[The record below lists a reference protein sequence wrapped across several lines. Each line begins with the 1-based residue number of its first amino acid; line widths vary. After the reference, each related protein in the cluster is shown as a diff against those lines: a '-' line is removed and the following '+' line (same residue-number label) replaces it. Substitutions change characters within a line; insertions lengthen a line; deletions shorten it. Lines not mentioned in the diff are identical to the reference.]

1 MNITDQP
8 EWKRGA
14 LLAMIAAMYLCM
26 IVGCGAAG
34 SPIAPEDV
42 GLEAKIRKQQQ
53 ETKSLL
59 NPNDRT
65 DNHIPLEKEQIKL
78 PPLQPVGVR

>member
-1 MNITDQP
+1 
-8 EWKRGA
+8 
-14 LLAMIAAMYLCM
+14 MIAAMYLCM

-53 ETKSLL
+53 ESQSLL
-59 NPNDRT
+59 NQSDSADDP
-65 DNHIPLEKEQIKL
+65 IPLEEEPVKL
-78 PPLQPVGVR
+78 PPLHPVGIR